1 MRRGWGISQ
10 IFFGLAVESVGI
22 ALAFSVILGIAAAV
36 GSLVPLLREHSDK
49 VFTSGGLGVIAG
61 VALVVVGVGTCAV
74 AGRKREAALGA
85 GPQQGKASLGRGLFY
100 CLISG
105 LGSAL
110 VNFGLIAGRGL
121 LDASERAGANPLWAP
136 NAAWLPLMVAGGI
149 PNLIYCVYLMSKNTS
164 RHKFS
169 QPSTGSYWLLSFVMA
184 VCWFG
189 STLMYGMTT
198 RFLPG
203 TWGPILAGPHLCR

>member
-1 MRRGWGISQ
+1 MLPVAVTFITLPQVRDVYAEMGVHPVLIVAACGAGWGISQ
-10 IFFGLAVESVGI
+10 IFFGLSVEAVGI

-49 VFTSGGLGVIAG
+49 VFTAGGLGVIGG
-61 VALVVVGVGTCAV
+61 VALVVVGVAVCAI

-121 LDASERAGANPLWAP
+121 LDASERLGGNPLWSP
-136 NAAWLPLMVAGGI
+136 NAA
-149 PNLIYCVYLMSKNTS
+149 C
-164 RHKFS
+164 
-169 QPSTGSYWLLSFVMA
+169 
-184 VCWFG
+184 
-189 STLMYGMTT
+189 
-198 RFLPG
+198 
-203 TWGPILAGPHLCR
+203 CR